1 MESGSSLSVGRFHIG
16 CVDEL
21 FRVREASQDRIFF
34 SFPRGLIKRL
44 NEWRFVGDVESER
57 GCDQFL
63 GGLAFL
69 GKVLDFRFGLR

>member
-16 CVDEL
+16 CIDEL
-21 FRVREASQDRIFF
+21 FCVGEASQDRIFLGF
-34 SFPRGLIKRL
+34 TRGLIKRL
-44 NEWRFVGDVESER
+44 NEGRLVGDVESER